1 MTIAATAKMA
11 NLTIH
16 EMIDHLIKS
25 ATKRNTLW
33 KTSEEKSNYSSN
45 LFYF

>member
-1 MTIAATAKMA
+1 MTIAAAAKMA

-25 ATKRNTLW
+25 GHKAEYTMEDFRREIELLK
-33 KTSEEKSNYSSN
+33 
-45 LFYF
+45 